1 MSDRRQNIPLFQ
13 LSDVRKD
20 FVVGKIALQALRGI
34 KLEIERG
41 EFVALQGSSGSGKST
56 LLNVLGLIERPSAG
70 TLIFE
75 GETLDHSN
83 EEHLTMIRRR
93 SVGFIFQNYNLVPV
107 LSALENVEYP
117 LFLARELTHAQIR
130 ERAQAML
137 KEVGLEKFM
146 NHKPAELSGGQRQRV
161 AIARALV
168 KQPHVILAD
177 EPTANLDSRNAQQ
190 IMELMV
196 RLQEKSGTTIIVA
209 THDKAVAAMTKR
221 SIYIR
226 DGVVVPEL

>member
-1 MSDRRQNIPLFQ
+1 MSDQRQQQALFE
-13 LSDVRKD
+13 LNDVRKD
-20 FVVGKIALQALRGI
+20 FVVGKVTLQALRGI
-34 KLEIERG
+34 QLQIARG

-56 LLNVLGLIERPSAG
+56 LLNVLGLIEQPSAG
-70 TLIFE
+70 SLIFE
-75 GETLDHSN
+75 GQLLDHAD
-83 EEHLTMIRRR
+83 EEHLTLLRRR

-117 LFLARELTHAQIR
+117 LFLARELSHREIR
-130 ERAQAML
+130 ERAISML
-137 KEVGLEKFM
+137 REVGLDKFM
-146 NHKPAELSGGQRQRV
+146 KHKPAELSGGQRQRV

-168 KQPHVILAD
+168 KNPHVILAD

-196 RLQEKSGTTIIVA
+196 QLQEKSGTTIIVA
-209 THDKAVAAMTKR
+209 THDKAVATMTKR

-226 DGVVVPEL
+226 DGVVVPSL